1 MLTRVFAALSLSSP
15 FNFLVFSPFQKIEK
29 ECQNSIAHASR
40 SRSFDFPSCF
50 LLFLWNQTVQK
61 IEIQQK
67 YQHFF

>member
-1 MLTRVFAALSLSSP
+1 MLTR
-15 FNFLVFSPFQKIEK
+15 KIEK

-50 LLFLWNQTVQK
+50 LLFLWNQTVQQ